1 MPSLLVVQA
10 LDRPG
15 TAELAL
21 LRAAPG
27 LSERGWR
34 ITVTGPEGLRPAE
47 APDEVTWRALPVGGP
62 GCGGALT
69 AVRAFGQARAL
80 AEAHDVVYLNGAVPA
95 RHLPALRGLRG
106 VRSVLHVHER
116 VARPPAFWGAAD
128 LLLAS
133 SAASAA
139 PLRSRLARPVLA
151 TGLPVVPDPP
161 VVSAP
166 WSADGRPIVGFV
178 GRIDPRQGPLDLVA
192 AAESIRTA
200 VPEVRIVVVG
210 DDRHGSDPAYA
221 RLLDRRARAAHV
233 ERWGWQGDA
242 AGLLRHLDVVVVPS
256 RSEPFGLIAAEA
268 LAVGV
273 PVVAA
278 AVGGLVDVVRDGVTG
293 HLVAPGD
300 PKALAHGV
308 VWALRER
315 PLLGD
320 ACREAAARWALPAW
334 TDQLDRL
341 LRTDDPA
348 AAVAAAGPPAAV
360 ASTPHR

>member
-1 MPSLLVVQA
+1 MPSLLVVHA
-10 LDRPG
+10 VDRPE

-34 ITVTGPEGLRPAE
+34 ITMTGPEGQRPTE
-47 APDEVTWRALPVGGP
+47 APAEVTWRALPVGGP
-62 GCGGALT
+62 GRARALA

-95 RHLPALRGLRG
+95 RHLPALRGLGG
-106 VRSVLHVHER
+106 VRCVLHVHEQ
-116 VARPPAFWGAAD
+116 VAHPPSFWGAAD

-133 SAASAA
+133 SAAAAA
-139 PLRSRLARPVLA
+139 PLRARFGQPVLA
-151 TGLPVVPDPP
+151 TGLPVDPDPP
-161 VVSAP
+161 AVAAP
-166 WSADGRPIVGFV
+166 WSADGRPVVGFV
-178 GRIDPRQGPLDLVA
+178 GRIDPRQAPLDLVA
-192 AAESIRTA
+192 AAESIRAA
-200 VPEVRIVVVG
+200 VPEARIVIVG
-210 DDRHGSDPAYA
+210 DDHRGTDAAYA

-233 ERWGWQGDA
+233 ERWGWPGDA

-256 RSEPFGLIAAEA
+256 RSEPFGLVAAEA

-293 HLVAPGD
+293 HLFAPGD

-315 PLLGD
+315 PLLGE
-320 ACREAAARWALPAW
+320 ACREASARWALPAW
-334 TDQLDRL
+334 TARLDRL

-348 AAVAAAGPPAAV
+348 AVVAAGPPVAA
-360 ASTPHR
+360 ATTPHG